1 MSDITLVS
9 MFYDIGRENWNLY
22 PRKVQEYISAF
33 EKFLDYDYKMIV
45 FIDDKYID
53 KLQEKVVGSKI
64 TLIPINE
71 EWVLSNLWSWSKLD
85 REKEIMSSSKYKKL
99 VQHRIDKN
107 YPENINP
114 YYTILTHSKIDVVN
128 YVIDN
133 NLTLDNYIAWVDFG
147 YFHNKTSE
155 EFLPTGPLDL
165 NKFDLDKVNICLI
178 NSITDRD
185 EDIIYSLQY
194 APEKIGAYFFFA
206 DREKMQEFQTI
217 CHKWLIKFQENGI
230 ADDEQAIWLQ
240 CYFENPDL
248 FKTHIFYKWHRAL
261 KEFSL

>member
-1 MSDITLVS
+1 M
-9 MFYDIGRENWNLY
+9 
-22 PRKVQEYISAF
+22 
-33 EKFLDYDYKMIV
+33 
-45 FIDDKYID
+45 
-53 KLQEKVVGSKI
+53 
-64 TLIPINE
+64 
-71 EWVLSNLWSWSKLD
+71 
-85 REKEIMSSSKYKKL
+85 
-99 VQHRIDKN
+99 
-107 YPENINP
+107 
-114 YYTILTHSKIDVVN
+114 
-128 YVIDN
+128 
-133 NLTLDNYIAWVDFG
+133 
-147 YFHNKTSE
+147 
-155 EFLPTGPLDL
+155 
-165 NKFDLDKVNICLI
+165 I